1 MTVEQKPNRPRLEK
15 IVSTKITAEDFR
27 LLKIKSK
34 QLYNQ
39 NHIELPTVSHLLRW
53 IITRWCEKQGSI
65 KYEEIKEQIENI

>member
-1 MTVEQKPNRPRLEK
+1 MVEQKSNRPRLEK

-53 IITRWCEKQGSI
+53 IITRWCENQGSI
-65 KYEEIKEQIENI
+65 KYEKIKEQLNNI